1 MFIQMILMF
10 VFIPFMLIR
19 MFVLSAMP
27 SKENSQRNHF
37 RTQLSTTI
45 HYGNKII
52 HCKVY
57 IYRPL
62 NKSEMNEE
70 GIKKYLGDNLL
81 DVGKEA
87 LCNGK
92 QHIYYVDGIK
102 VVLTP

>member
-1 MFIQMILMF
+1 MFIQIILMF
-10 VFIPFMLIR
+10 VFIPVTLIT
-19 MFVLSAMP
+19 MFILSAMP

-45 HYGNKII
+45 HYGNKRIP
-52 HCKVY
+52 CKVY
-57 IYRPL
+57 IYRPFH
-62 NKSEMNEE
+62 KSEMSEE
-70 GIKKYLGDNLL
+70 DINKYLGDNLL

-87 LCNGK
+87 LCKGK